1 MLYQT
6 IMDTIGNTPLVKING
21 FDAEN
26 RAEVYVKLEF
36 FNPGGSV
43 KDRVALNM
51 LSEMEKR
58 GELQEG
64 DTIVEPTSGNTGIG
78 LAMIAAAKGYKA
90 VFVMPKTMS
99 EERKM
104 LLRAYGAK
112 LVLTEG
118 AKGMKGA
125 IEEAQRLVEEEGY
138 VMMKQFDNLDNLKAH
153 YKTTAK
159 EILTDLP
166 ELDAFVAGVGTG
178 GTLSGTA
185 QMLKEHREDI
195 QIIAVEPSTS
205 PVLSGGQAGP
215 HSIQGIGAGFIPSIM
230 DMEVVD
236 EVRRVE
242 DEAALE
248 YARRAAVEEGILLG
262 ISGGA
267 AFFVALETA
276 KNLGRG
282 KKVVFLAADNGERYL
297 STDLYRHLS
306 EK

>member
-21 FDAEN
+21 FDADS
-26 RAEVYVKLEF
+26 RAEIYAKLEF

-43 KDRVALNM
+43 KDRIAFNM
-51 LSEMEKR
+51 LSEMERR
-58 GELQEG
+58 GELKKG
-64 DTIVEPTSGNTGIG
+64 DTVVEPTSGNTGIG
-78 LAMIAAAKGYKA
+78 LAMIAAAKGYRA
-90 VFVMPKTMS
+90 VFVMPETMS

-104 LLRAYGAK
+104 LLRAYGAE

-125 IEEAQRLVEEEGY
+125 IEEAGRLVKEQGY
-138 VMMKQFDNLDNLKAH
+138 VMMKQFDNPDNLGAH
-153 YKTTAK
+153 HKTTAK
-159 EILTDLP
+159 EILADLP
-166 ELDAFVAGVGTG
+166 EIDAFVAGVGTG

-185 QMLKEHREDI
+185 QALKEHRQDI
-195 QIIAVEPSTS
+195 RVIAVEPSAS
-205 PVLSGGQAGP
+205 PVLSGGKAGP
-215 HSIQGIGAGFIPSIM
+215 HKIQGIGAGFIPSIM
-230 DMEVVD
+230 DMGVVD
-236 EVRRVE
+236 EITQVE
-242 DEAALE
+242 NEAALE

-267 AFFVALETA
+267 AFFTALEMA
-276 KNLGRG
+276 KKLGIG

>member
-1 MLYQT
+1 MLYQN

-21 FDAEN
+21 FNAHS
-26 RAEVYVKLEF
+26 RAEIYVKLEF

-43 KDRVALNM
+43 KDRIALNI
-51 LSEMEKR
+51 LSEMERR
-58 GELQEG
+58 GELKKG
-64 DTIVEPTSGNTGIG
+64 DTIIEPTSGNTGIG
-78 LAMIAAAKGYKA
+78 LAMIAAAKGYRA
-90 VFVMPKTMS
+90 VFVMPATMS

-104 LLRAYGAK
+104 LLRAYGAE

-138 VMMKQFDNLDNLKAH
+138 VMMKQFDNPDNLKAH
-153 YKTTAK
+153 HKTTAK
-159 EILTDLP
+159 EILEDLP
-166 ELDAFVAGVGTG
+166 EIDAFVAGVGTG
-178 GTLSGTA
+178 GTLTGTA
-185 QMLKEHREDI
+185 QVLKEHRQDI
-195 QIIAVEPSTS
+195 RVIAVEPSAS

-215 HSIQGIGAGFIPSIM
+215 HKIQGIGAGFIPSIM
-230 DMEVVD
+230 DMGIVD
-236 EVRRVE
+236 EITQVE
-242 DEAALE
+242 NEEALE

-267 AFFVALETA
+267 AFFAALETA
-276 KNLGRG
+276 KKLGRG
-282 KKVVFLAADNGERYL
+282 KKIVFLAADNGERYL